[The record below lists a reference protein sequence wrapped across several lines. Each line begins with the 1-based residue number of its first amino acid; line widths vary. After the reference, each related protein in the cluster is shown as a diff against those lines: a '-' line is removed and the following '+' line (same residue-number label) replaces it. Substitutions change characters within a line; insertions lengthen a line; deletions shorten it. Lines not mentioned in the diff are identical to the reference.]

1 MKPVLTP
8 VQAAELDRATQ
19 AEGVSA
25 ELLMERAG
33 RALARAALDLTG
45 GAYGRRAVIVCGKGN
60 NGGDGY
66 VAARH
71 LARAG
76 VGVRIHMIEE
86 PSPGVARDN
95 LLRVRDETAA
105 RVTGFAPGRLAR
117 DLTNADVAVDAIFG
131 TGFRGAAED
140 RWSAAIDELNASG
153 VPIVSADI
161 PSGVNGRTGAVEGSA
176 VRADLTVAFGVAKTG
191 ALLMPGAEFAGAVRV
206 VDIGFPERCIHAD
219 VFLTE
224 PQDVAAVL
232 PTRAA
237 DAHKRAS
244 GHLVVVAGSWDMTGA
259 AVLVASAASRMGTGL
274 VTVAA
279 PESIVPVIQRHLTE
293 AIFLSLPET
302 PTGSVVQ
309 HALEPVI
316 DALDRADALVVGPG
330 MSTQV
335 QTAGFV
341 RDLVLASPVPL
352 VLDADGLTAFA
363 GFPEELSGRKSAAVL
378 TPHAGEFA
386 RLLEIAVSELEAD
399 RIAYARRLASEA
411 DAVTLLKGSRS
422 ILAEPGGTVRINP
435 TGSAVLATAGTGDVL
450 AGVIG
455 ALLARG
461 AAAADAAAAGAYLHG
476 LAGLLAGRRMGEGTL
491 ASDVVAALPEAV
503 TRVRSA

>member
-1 MKPVLTP
+1 MKPVLTAE
-8 VQAAELDRATQ
+8 QAGELDRATQ
-19 AEGVSA
+19 AEGIGA
-25 ELLMERAG
+25 DILMERAG
-33 RALARAALDLTG
+33 RASARAALDLTG
-45 GAYGRRAVIVCGKGN
+45 GAYGRRAVIVCGNGN
-60 NGGDGY
+60 NGGDGF

-76 VGVRIHMIEE
+76 VSVRVHMVNE

-95 LLRVRDETAA
+95 LMRLKSETSA
-105 RVTGFAPGRLAR
+105 RVIEFSPGRSAR
-117 DLTNADVAVDAIFG
+117 DLKNADVAVDAIFG
-131 TGFRGAAED
+131 TGFHGVAED

-153 VPIVSADI
+153 VPVVSADI
-161 PSGVNGRTGAVEGSA
+161 PSGVDGTTGAVEGSA
-176 VRADLTVAFGVAKTG
+176 VRAGITVAFGVAKTG

-206 VDIGFPERCIHAD
+206 VDIGFPERLIHAD

-224 PQDVAAVL
+224 PRDVVRVV
-232 PTRAA
+232 PERAT
-237 DAHKRAS
+237 DGHKRAS
-244 GHLVVVAGSWDMTGA
+244 GHVVVVAGSWDMTGA
-259 AVLVASAASRMGTGL
+259 AVLVASAASRMGAGL

-279 PESIVPVIQRHLTE
+279 PESIVPIMQGHLTE

-302 PTGSVVQ
+302 SVGSVLQ
-309 HALEPVI
+309 QALGPVL
-316 DALDRADALVVGPG
+316 DALDRADALVLGPG

-341 RDLVLASPVPL
+341 RELVLSSPVPL

-363 GFPEELSGRKSAAVL
+363 GSPGELSGRKSAAVL

-386 RLLEIAVSELEAD
+386 RLLEITVSELETD
-399 RIAYARRLASEA
+399 RMSYARRLASEA

-422 ILAEPGGTVRINP
+422 IIAEPAGTVRINP

-455 ALLARG
+455 ATSRVGPRPLTRPRPAPTSTG
-461 AAAADAAAAGAYLHG
+461 SPACSQAGV
-476 LAGLLAGRRMGEGTL
+476 AGRGPWRATWSL
-491 ASDVVAALPEAV
+491 RCPKPSPV
-503 TRVRSA
+503 

>member
-1 MKPVLTP
+1 VKPVLTSE
-8 VQAAELDRATQ
+8 QAAELDRAAQ

-25 ELLMERAG
+25 GLLMERAG
-33 RALARAALDLTG
+33 RALARAVLDLTG

-76 VGVRIHMIEE
+76 VGVRVHVIEE
-86 PSPGVARDN
+86 PPDGVARDN
-95 LLRVRDETAA
+95 LSRVKRESAA
-105 RVTGFAPGRLAR
+105 RVSEFSPGRLAR
-117 DLTNADVAVDAIFG
+117 DLRNADVAVDAIFG
-131 TGFRGAAED
+131 TGFRGLAQD
-140 RWSAAIDELNASG
+140 RWSGAIDELNASG
-153 VPIVSADI
+153 LPIVSADI
-161 PSGVNGRTGAVEGSA
+161 PSGVHGTTGAVEGSA
-176 VRADLTVAFGVAKTG
+176 VRAQLTVAFGVVKTG
-191 ALLMPGAEFAGAVRV
+191 VVLMPGAELAGAVRV
-206 VDIGFPERCIHAD
+206 VDIGFPEGRIHAD

-224 PQDVAAVL
+224 PQDVARVL
-232 PTRAA
+232 PERAA
-237 DAHKRAS
+237 DTHKRES
-244 GHLVVVAGSWDMTGA
+244 GHLVVVAGSWEMTGA
-259 AVLVASAASRMGTGL
+259 AVLVASAAARMGAGL

-279 PESIVPVIQRHLTE
+279 PESVVPVIQGHLTE

-302 PTGSVVQ
+302 PSGSVIQ
-309 HALEPVI
+309 HALEPVL

-341 RDLVLASPVPL
+341 RDLVRASPVPL

-386 RLLEIAVSELEAD
+386 RLMDIAVSELDAD

-422 ILAEPGGTVRINP
+422 IIAEPGGAVHINP

-476 LAGLLAGRRMGEGTL
+476 LAGLLAGRRAGEGTV

-503 TRVRSA
+503 DRVRPA

>member
-8 VQAAELDRATQ
+8 DQAAELDRESQ
-19 AEGVSA
+19 ARGIGA

-33 RALARAALDLTG
+33 RALARAVLDLTG
-45 GAYGRRAVIVCGKGN
+45 GAYGRRAVVVCGKGN
-60 NGGDGY
+60 NGGDGF

-76 VGVRIHMIEE
+76 VGVRVHVMEA
-86 PSPGVARDN
+86 PSPGVAAQN
-95 LLRVRDETAA
+95 LARLGKETPARVRE
-105 RVTGFAPGRLAR
+105 FAPGRLAR
-117 DLTNADVAVDAIFG
+117 DLVEADVAVDAIFG

-140 RWSAAIDELNASG
+140 RWAGAIDELNASR

-161 PSGVNGRTGAVEGSA
+161 PSGVDGATGAAPGSA
-176 VRADLTVAFGVAKTG
+176 VRAEITVAFGVAKTG

-206 VDIGFPERCIHAD
+206 VDIGFPEDLVHPD

-224 PQDVAAVL
+224 PIDVARVL
-232 PTRAA
+232 PARAA
-237 DAHKRAS
+237 DTHKRAS

-259 AVLVASAASRMGTGL
+259 AALVASAAGRMGAGL
-274 VTVAA
+274 VTIAA
-279 PESIVPVIQRHLTE
+279 PESIVPVIQAHLAE
-293 AIFLSLPET
+293 AIFLPLPET
-302 PTGSVVQ
+302 PGGSVAS
-309 HALEPVI
+309 HALEPVL
-316 DALDRADALVVGPG
+316 DALVRADALVVGPG

-341 RDLVLASPVPL
+341 RDLVAGSPVPL

-363 GFPEELSGRKSAAVL
+363 GFPGELSERKSAAVL

-386 RLLEIAVSELEAD
+386 RLLEISVGELD
-399 RIAYARRLASEA
+399 RDRLGYARRLAVEA

-422 ILAEPGGTVRINP
+422 IIAEPGGTVRINP

-476 LAGLLAGRRMGEGTL
+476 LAGLLAGRLTGEGTI
-491 ASDVVAALPEAV
+491 ASDVAAALPDAV
-503 TRVRSA
+503 ARVRRA